1 MTINK
6 EIEIIIDWE
15 SIMMDIFKLEK
26 LGYTDI
32 TMQMQ
37 EKEERYIN
45 LKNTDSIV
53 QLCEIANESNNKS
66 QCNPLKSECERCGK
80 DFSNDD
86 LDIYNDELL
95 CDNCIDEVKDEQGT
109 PHDF

>member
-1 MTINK
+1 MVEVIKVDDGHVVEINENEALELIKSLSSQLLSKSSNAGRIEFGQPYFTIAVK
-6 EIEIIIDWE
+6 FL
-15 SIMMDIFKLEK
+15 SLP
-26 LGYTDI
+26 
-32 TMQMQ
+32 
-37 EKEERYIN
+37 
-45 LKNTDSIV
+45 
-53 QLCEIANESNNKS
+53 
-66 QCNPLKSECERCGK
+66 QCNLLKSECERCGK